1 MSDELR
7 KTILVIEDDPQQQT
21 IYTITLERAGYGVV
35 TRPDAYAGLRWLEQI
50 SPDLI
55 LLDMMLPGM
64 SGLEM
69 LDMIRKTPNGRDVPV
84 MIATASSDV
93 DESDF
98 RPYKIAH
105 FFHKPTLPR
114 EIVERIN
121 QFFIDSAA
129 S

>member
-1 MSDELR
+1 MTDELR

-21 IYTITLERAGYGVV
+21 IYTISLERAGYGVV
-35 TRPDAYAGLRWLEQI
+35 IRGDAHAGLRWLEQI

-64 SGLEM
+64 SGMEM

-84 MIATASSDV
+84 MMATASSDV
-93 DESDF
+93 DEADF
-98 RPYKIAH
+98 QVYKIAH
-105 FFHKPTLPR
+105 FFRKPTLPR

-121 QFFIDSAA
+121 QFFQSSAA
-129 S
+129 D